1 MKDLDRLLPA
11 CAVHIQ
17 AEGLKCPLPL
27 LKTKKA
33 LASLTAGSTVYLRAT
48 DANSM
53 RDLLAFAAEAH
64 HEVLHASK
72 ESGLFEFVIRKGPPG
87 GG

>member
-1 MKDLDRLLPA
+1 LRDLDALLAA
-11 CAVHIQ
+11 CAVRIE

-33 LASLTAGSTVYLRAT
+33 LAPLPPGGTVYLRAT

-53 RDLLAFAAEAH
+53 RDLLAFAAEAG
-64 HEVLHASK
+64 HEVLYAC
-72 ESGLFEFVIRKGPPG
+72 EEGGLFEFVIRKGPPVRA
-87 GG
+87 

>member
-1 MKDLDRLLPA
+1 MTELERLLAA
-11 CAVHIQ
+11 CAVQIQ

-33 LASLTAGSTVYLRAT
+33 LAPLTPGSTVYLRAT
-48 DANSM
+48 DTNSM
-53 RDLLAFAAEAH
+53 RDLLAFAAEAG
-64 HEVLHASK
+64 HEVLHASE
-72 ESGLFEFVIRKGPPG
+72 ESGLFEFVIRKGSPG